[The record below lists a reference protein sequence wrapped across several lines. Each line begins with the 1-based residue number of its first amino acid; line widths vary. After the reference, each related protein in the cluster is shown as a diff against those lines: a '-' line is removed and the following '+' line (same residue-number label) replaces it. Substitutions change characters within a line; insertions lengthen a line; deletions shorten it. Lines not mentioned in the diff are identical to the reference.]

1 MDYAVMSNQPFI
13 TTKKIKTHKKP
24 SAGAQSI
31 RDFCKTHSVSIS
43 VNPVTREGT
52 VTVTKRDE

>member
-1 MDYAVMSNQPFI
+1 MDYAVMSNQAFV
-13 TTKKIKTHKKP
+13 TTRKIKTSKKP
-24 SAGAQSI
+24 SASAQSI

-43 VNPVTREGT
+43 VNPATREGT